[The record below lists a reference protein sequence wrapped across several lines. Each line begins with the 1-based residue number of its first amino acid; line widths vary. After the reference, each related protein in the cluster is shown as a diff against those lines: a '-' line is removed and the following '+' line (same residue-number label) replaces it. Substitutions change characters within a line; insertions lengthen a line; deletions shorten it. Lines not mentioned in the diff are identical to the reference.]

1 MARDLA
7 DFKARLPVVDIV
19 QRYVRLLRNGPLHK
33 GLCPFHQE
41 KTPSFTVTESR
52 GTYHCFGCGAHGNAL
67 DFLMAM
73 EGLDFA
79 EAVRRA
85 GELTGLEPPAGG
97 AVDSGTDRRRALS
110 ELLEE
115 ANRRFR
121 ARLEAGEGAPVRA
134 YLQRRGLS
142 PATIARF
149 ELGYAGGG
157 RSVVSDA
164 LAATGVARDDLV
176 DAGLTIVPDD
186 GGAPYDRFRERLT
199 FAIRDGRGRLVGFG
213 GRALADGAKAKYLN
227 SPEGPLFHKRELL
240 YGAHGLD
247 RRASRGRL
255 HVVEGYMD
263 VIALAQHGVAAVA
276 PLGTAMT
283 EAQLDRLWR
292 LDEAPLVCLD
302 GDEAGLR
309 AAGRLAERALAVLA
323 PGRSLA
329 FALLPPGED
338 PDSVVR
344 AGGVEAF
351 ARATAAPVPLVEML
365 WRHVAA
371 GLVDGG
377 PEGRAQLRRRLRALV
392 GGIRDPDLKREY
404 GREFRRRL
412 GGDDRAE
419 GWARSPGR
427 APGRAEPGRVRRV
440 EPADTYELLVP
451 LVLTPRL
458 LARFDERIAQL
469 RFETPEFE
477 QFKNFLLDC
486 ALGHADLSSEEL
498 QRLAA
503 GEGLATTLASLRR
516 WPAWRA
522 EMQLSE
528 AEREDAYVRKLEAHE
543 THRAKHVERA
553 RSHPSDAGGDE
564 LERRFRALNGVLN
577 RSRSEP

>member
-1 MARDLA
+1 MTRDLA
-7 DFKARLPVVDIV
+7 DFKARLPVVEIV
-19 QRYVRLLRNGPLHK
+19 RRYVRLVRNGPLHK
-33 GLCPFHQE
+33 GLCPFHNE

-67 DFLMAM
+67 DFLMAI

-79 EAVRRA
+79 EAIRRA
-85 GELTGLEPPAGG
+85 GELTGVEPPAGG
-97 AVDSGTDRRRALS
+97 APDPRSDRRRALS

-121 ARLEAGEGAPVRA
+121 ARLAADDGAPVRA
-134 YLQRRGLS
+134 YLQRRGLG
-142 PATIARF
+142 PETIARF

-157 RSVVSDA
+157 RSSLSDA
-164 LAATGVARDDLV
+164 LAATGAARDDLV
-176 DAGLTIVPDD
+176 EAGLAIAPDD

-247 RRASRGRL
+247 RRAGRGRI

-263 VIALAQHGVAAVA
+263 VIALAQHGLAAVA

-283 EAQLDRLWR
+283 EAQLERLWR
-292 LDEAPLVCLD
+292 LDDAPLVCLD
-302 GDEAGLR
+302 GDEAGR
-309 AAGRLAERALAVLA
+309 HAAGRLAERALAVLV

-338 PDSVVR
+338 PDSLVR
-344 AGGVEAF
+344 TGGAEAF
-351 ARATAAPVPLVEML
+351 ARATTAPVPLVEML

-377 PEGRAQLRRRLRALV
+377 PEARAQLRRRLRALV
-392 GGIRDPDLKREY
+392 RGIRDPDLRREY

-412 GGDDRAE
+412 GGDDRAD
-419 GWARSPGR
+419 GGARASTWRAGR
-427 APGRAEPGRVRRV
+427 PDQGRVRRN
-440 EPADTYELLVP
+440 EPADTNELLVP

-458 LARFDERIAQL
+458 LERFDERIAEL

-477 QFKNFLLDC
+477 RFKNFLLDR
-486 ALGHADLSSEEL
+486 ALGDDELTSAEL
-498 QRLAA
+498 QRLAEEA
-503 GEGLATTLASLRR
+503 GLAATLASLRR

-543 THRAKHVERA
+543 THRAKRVERA
-553 RSHPSDAGGDE
+553 RSQASAAGGDE
-564 LERRFRALNGVLN
+564 LERVFRALNGVLN

>member
-1 MARDLA
+1 
-7 DFKARLPVVDIV
+7 
-19 QRYVRLLRNGPLHK
+19 
-33 GLCPFHQE
+33 
-41 KTPSFTVTESR
+41 
-52 GTYHCFGCGAHGNAL
+52 
-67 DFLMAM
+67 
-73 EGLDFA
+73 
-79 EAVRRA
+79 
-85 GELTGLEPPAGG
+85 
-97 AVDSGTDRRRALS
+97 
-110 ELLEE
+110 
-115 ANRRFR
+115 
-121 ARLEAGEGAPVRA
+121 VRA
-134 YLQRRGLS
+134 YLERRGLS
-142 PATIARF
+142 RATIARF

-157 RSVVSDA
+157 RSGVSDA
-164 LAATGVARDDLV
+164 LAAAGAARDDLV
-176 DAGLTIVPDD
+176 EAGLTIVPDD

-199 FAIRDGRGRLVGFG
+199 FAIRDARGRLVGFG

-227 SPEGPLFHKRELL
+227 SPEGPLFQKRELL

-247 RRASRGRL
+247 RRAGRGRL

-263 VIALAQHGVAAVA
+263 VIALAQHGLAAVA
-276 PLGTAMT
+276 PLGTAMS
-283 EAQLDRLWR
+283 EAQLERLWR
-292 LDEAPLVCLD
+292 LDDAPLVCLD

-309 AAGRLAERALAVLA
+309 AAGRLAERALAVLS

-338 PDSVVR
+338 PDSLVR
-344 AGGVEAF
+344 AGGAEAF
-351 ARATAAPVPLVEML
+351 ARATTAPVALVEML

-377 PEGRAQLRRRLRALV
+377 PEARAQLRRRLRALV

-419 GWARSPGR
+419 GWARPPGR
-427 APGRAEPGRVRRV
+427 AAGRPAPGRVRGV

-486 ALGHADLSSEEL
+486 ALGDDELSSEEL
-498 QRLAA
+498 QRRAA
-503 GEGLATTLASLRR
+503 GGGLATTLASLRR

-528 AEREDAYVRKLEAHE
+528 AEREDAYLRKLEAHE
-543 THRAKHVERA
+543 RHRAKRVERA